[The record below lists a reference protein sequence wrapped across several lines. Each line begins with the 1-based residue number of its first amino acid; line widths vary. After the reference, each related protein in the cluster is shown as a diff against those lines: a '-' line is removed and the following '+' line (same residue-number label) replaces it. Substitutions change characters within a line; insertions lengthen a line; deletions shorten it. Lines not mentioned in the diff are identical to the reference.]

1 MKLTVAVDPGKS
13 GGYAVDYDNRL
24 LGTFPFKGET
34 EFLADLR
41 DWLDNPDVTAIEAA
55 VEEVPKF
62 VGKAVPGSTSFVLGY
77 HYGFIVGAFRANQ
90 IPVHLYRPQVWQQ
103 GLTGVK
109 AAKGQRKKRV
119 LRDHATRLYP
129 SLRPTL
135 ATADAI
141 LILRHH
147 LLQ

>member
-1 MKLTVAVDPGKS
+1 MRATIAVDPGKS
-13 GGYAVDYDNRL
+13 GGYAISIDGAVEAHPYRD
-24 LGTFPFKGET
+24 ET
-34 EFLADLR
+34 EFLDHIYELNMRPDL
-41 DWLDNPDVTAIEAA
+41 TAIEAA

-90 IPVHLYRPQVWQQ
+90 IPVHLYRPQVWQK

-109 AAKGQRKKRV
+109 AAKGSKKKRI

-135 ATADAI
+135 ATADAV